1 MDTLQNMRAFSCVAE
16 AGSFT
21 AAAAM
26 LDTTTANVSRAVSNL
41 EAHLQTRLLN
51 RTTRRIALTEAG
63 KRYLLRCEQILAYV
77 EEAEAEASDAHS
89 RPAGQLKVHTMTG
102 IGQHF
107 VIDAIARYRK
117 THPDVTFDLT
127 LANRVPDLLNEGYD
141 VSIVLASELP
151 DSGFV
156 SQRLGITYSIVCA
169 SPGYVKANGTA
180 TKPSDL
186 LNHSCL
192 RLVSPV
198 IALDKWVFE
207 GPEGQEMVLINSS
220 PFLVNSADAMKTAI
234 TSGMGVGVLPVYAAI
249 EGLRNGTLVRMLP
262 KYCS

>member
-1 MDTLQNMRAFSCVAE
+1 M
-16 AGSFT
+16 
-21 AAAAM
+21 
-26 LDTTTANVSRAVSNL
+26 
-41 EAHLQTRLLN
+41 LN

-102 IGQHF
+102 IGQHY

-169 SPGYVKANGTA
+169 SPGYVKTNGTA
-180 TKPSDL
+180 DKPGDL
-186 LNHSCL
+186 LNHACL

-207 GPEGQEMVLINSS
+207 GPEGQEMVVINSS

-234 TSGMGVGVLPVYAAI
+234 TSGMGVGILPVYAAI

-262 KYCS
+262 KYRSQELNLYAIYPSRQYLDAKIKTWVEYMRGSLPEILAAHQTELATYS